1 MAKGAE
7 IFKQLIM
14 RGFPEE
20 TATRIVSGDLDMNT
34 AQRVGRGQERFD
46 MDSPLYHG
54 GSSDFTEFDAE
65 LTSTYGDFGK
75 GIYMSDSPQEVSD
88 FYAGPSE
95 FRAMKVP
102 MQEEHNAKIFKELSH
117 EELIAK
123 AEGMTSPRAKK
134 FLSQSD
140 LEHMDKDTL
149 AQELAYIE
157 AKDKLVGDHAGA
169 MYELVI
175 DKDGVVDIND
185 PIVSASEAEEYYQL
199 ARQQVDEMSQETLDM
214 HFEGE
219 VPTEDDIEDLV
230 DYAAA
235 AFAAELNPKVMKLR
249 SDAAEMG
256 IDLMVYPGETNW
268 TDIRHDIATHINDI
282 EMQYHRSSPEL
293 LLSDSAYQK
302 LPKNPDFAD
311 IDEVMRDGPIA
322 QELMKGLGIKGV
334 RDTTAAS
341 KFRNQ
346 NAALNYRHDTELGN
360 HTIMFP
366 GSENQIRSPQAAFD
380 PEYKGGNMLGN
391 ADPRMLTG
399 VAAAG
404 IGGSALLNNKAQE
417 NKPQPSGKVVGNL
430 ANLVQ
435 ETEEQ
440 LAAATA
446 VQQRGTITN
455 TPMTHREQAKQAWVE
470 QALKSG
476 AISSNHSGQKLA
488 NSMDFAAD
496 FVPFLGGAAGAT
508 DTYDSTVRGHLGQAA
523 IDAGTTLVG
532 AIPGVRKVGKAS
544 RGMFDAA
551 RRKASDMKQNR
562 SAKIMADIVEQA
574 TKD

>member
-20 TATRIVSGDLDMNT
+20 TATRIVSGELDMNT
-34 AQRVGRGQERFD
+34 AQRVGRGQDRFD
-46 MDSPLYHG
+46 MNTPLYHG

-75 GIYMSDSPQEVSD
+75 GIYMSDSPKEVSD

-102 MQEEHNAKIFKELSH
+102 MQEEHNAKIFKGLSH
-117 EELIAK
+117 EELVAK

-149 AQELAYIE
+149 AQELAHIE

-175 DKDGVVDIND
+175 DKDGVVDIAE
-185 PIVSASEAEEYYQL
+185 PIVSASESEEYYQL
-199 ARQQVDEMSQETLDM
+199 ARQRVEQLNPETIHA
-214 HFEGE
+214 HFDGAA
-219 VPTEDDIEDLV
+219 TEDDIEDLV
-230 DYAAA
+230 DFFAAD
-235 AFAAELNPKVMKLR
+235 FAAELNPAVKKIK

-256 IDLMVYPGETNW
+256 IDLNIYPGETNW
-268 TDIRHDIATHINDI
+268 GDIKYEIGEHINSI
-282 EMQYHRSSPEL
+282 EMDYHSNPQEL
-293 LLSDSAYQK
+293 KYDDWYNK
-302 LPKNPDFAD
+302 LPKNPDYAD
-311 IDEVMRDGPIA
+311 VDEVMRSGPIT
-322 QELMKGLGIKGV
+322 QELMKGVGIKGV
-334 RDTTAAS
+334 RDTTAPDR
-341 KFRNQ
+341 FTN
-346 NAALNYRHDTELGN
+346 LNYPDAELGN

-391 ADPRMLTG
+391 ADPRLLTG
-399 VAAAG
+399 VAATG
-404 IGGSALLNNKAQE
+404 IGASALLNNRAQE
-417 NKPQPSGKVVGNL
+417 NKPQPSGQTNDRGMM
-430 ANLVQ
+430 
-435 ETEEQ
+435 ER
-440 LAAATA
+440 LAAAQA
-446 VQQRGTITN
+446 VHQRGTITN

-508 DTYDSTVRGHLGQAA
+508 DTYDSTVRGNLGQAA

-532 AIPGVRKVGKAS
+532 AIPGVRKVGKAG
-544 RGMFDAA
+544 RGMFDVA
-551 RRKASDMKQNR
+551 RRKAAEMRDDR
-562 SAKIMADIVEQA
+562 SGRIMADIVEQA
-574 TKD
+574 TKN